1 MLLLLHVRQLAGIV
15 SHHTNELSNVLTLH
29 RCHSAV
35 RWLSYVFA
43 LVTCLN
49 KATLVANTVAAD
61 PFIQARCQQRNSG
74 QGILW
79 FGVPKR
85 PTMTDTRS
93 ADGKPAAP
101 KAADAGPSQ

>member
-1 MLLLLHVRQLAGIV
+1 M
-15 SHHTNELSNVLTLH
+15 
-29 RCHSAV
+29 

-74 QGILW
+74 QRFLW
-79 FGVPKR
+79 FGVPSQ
-85 PTMTDTRS
+85 PTMAGDDS
-93 ADGKPAAP
+93 AAVDKSAAGKG
-101 KAADAGPSQ
+101 ADAEAV